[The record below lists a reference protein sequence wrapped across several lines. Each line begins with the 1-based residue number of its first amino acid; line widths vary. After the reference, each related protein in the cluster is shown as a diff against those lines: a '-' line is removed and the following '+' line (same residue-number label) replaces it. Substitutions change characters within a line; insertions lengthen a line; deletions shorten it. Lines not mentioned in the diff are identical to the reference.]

1 MKKITALLLIAAL
14 LCGLLSGCAG
24 GDEPYVPT
32 GKALYMEGQDLED
45 YLAEEEEPQEFSL
58 AYCPDRSMNPLIGY
72 NHNNRVLFSLIYQGL
87 FGVDNNNNVTPIL
100 CASYQVSPDSKTW
113 TIYIEP
119 TACFSD
125 GTALTIEDVLA
136 TYKAAQANG
145 YYKGRFTHVNNITA
159 SAEGGITFSLNTAY
173 ENLPLLLDIPIVK
186 KGETEA
192 SFPLGTGPYVFTEG
206 PEGYSLQRNVNWWT
220 KKEIPVRAASIP
232 LVEAYSD
239 AEIRDAFEFG
249 DVGLVCAN
257 PLASSYAEYRSDYEL
272 WDVDNGIFLYLGLN
286 MNYSDFFED
295 DDTLRKALTY
305 AIDRAAINE
314 KFYRGQALVAT
325 TAVSPESPY
334 YSASLASQY
343 GYDSMKFLDAIS
355 GWHPPKDDEG
365 DEQKLRILVN
375 ADDSARLRAA
385 RYIADALTELGVP
398 AGTLEYG
405 NSGKTTYE
413 KVLLAGNY
421 DMYLG
426 QTRLSPNNDLSPFF
440 GWGLMA
446 TGGLTDQS
454 IMDMCKEALAN
465 SGNYYNLQ
473 QKVAEESGIIPV
485 LFGRYAV
492 YAERGLF
499 EGLSPSRDNAFYYTL
514 GKTMEGCKI
523 PTVYD

>member
-1 MKKITALLLIAAL
+1 MKKITALLLLAAL
-14 LCGLLSGCAG
+14 LCGMLPGCG
-24 GDEPYVPT
+24 SEDEPYVPT
-32 GKALYMEGQDLED
+32 GDALYIEGQDLDD
-45 YLAEEEEPQEFSL
+45 YLAKEEEPQEFSL

-100 CASYQVSPDSKTW
+100 CASYQVSPDHKTW

-136 TYKAAQANG
+136 TYQAAQANG
-145 YYKGRFTHVNNITA
+145 YYKGRFTHVNNISA
-159 SAEGGITFSLNTAY
+159 SSQGGITFSLNTAY
-173 ENLPLLLDIPIVK
+173 SNLPLLLDIPIVK

-192 SFPLGTGPYVFTEG
+192 AFPLGTGPYVFAEEPDG
-206 PEGYSLQRNVNWWT
+206 FALKRNTNWWT
-220 KKEIPVRAASIP
+220 QKEIPVRAEIIP
-232 LVEAYSD
+232 LVEATTD
-239 AEIRDAFEFG
+239 AQVRDAFEFG

-257 PLASSYAEYRSDYEL
+257 PLSGSYAEYRSDYEL

-286 MNYSDFFED
+286 LNYSDFFE

-305 AIDRAAINE
+305 AIDRAVINE
-314 KFYRGQALVAT
+314 KFYRGQAMEAT

-355 GWHPPKDDEG
+355 GWRVPKDDEG
-365 DEQKLRILVN
+365 DEQRLRILVN
-375 ADDSARLRAA
+375 ADDSARLRTA

-405 NSGKTTYE
+405 GSGRTTYE
-413 KVLLAGNY
+413 KVLLAGTY

-440 GWGLMA
+440 GWGLLA
-446 TGGLTDQS
+446 SGGLTNQS
-454 IMDMCKEALAN
+454 IMDMCKEALADE
-465 SGNYYNLQ
+465 GNYYNLQ
-473 QKVAEESGIIPV
+473 QKIAEESGIIPL

-499 EGLSPSRDNAFYYTL
+499 ENLSPSRDNAFYYTL
-514 GKTMEGCKI
+514 GKTMEGCQI
-523 PTVYD
+523 PTEYD